1 MASPLQQLLAVAAF
15 AASAVAGAASQQP
28 TDDPQASAIWQ
39 KVQAN
44 LFEGRAVRDAPA
56 GLLTLDVPTRATDAA
71 LVPLAI
77 RARLPSGSALH
88 VTRLIL
94 IIDANPSPISAI
106 FQLSPRSG
114 RAEVETRVRIDD
126 YSFVRAIAETSDGQL
141 YGVVR
146 FVKAS
151 GGCSAPAATDAQ
163 SAAATLGQM
172 RFRIDAATDDAV
184 SGAEPVLAQLAINHP
199 NHSGLAMD
207 QATRQFMP
215 AHYVRKV
222 EVSYRGEPVFA
233 ADVDFSISENPNF
246 RFYFVPLGPGELRA
260 TVVDSQGRRF
270 AATQALESTP
280 GRPKP
285 TSSPSGGVSPHRAS
299 ACALASGWRTPCGMQ
314 AARRERSE
322 PGGQTSGRA
331 R

>member
-1 MASPLQQLLAVAAF
+1 MFARIRLLIAAATL
-15 AASAVAGAASQQP
+15 AAGQAAGAPAQQP
-28 TDDPQASAIWQ
+28 TDDPQASAVWQ
-39 KVQAN
+39 KVQAS
-44 LFEGRAVRDAPA
+44 LFEGRAVHSAPA
-56 GLLTLDVPTRATDAA
+56 GVLALEVPARATDAA

-77 RARLPSGSALH
+77 RARLPAGGAQH
-88 VTRLIL
+88 IARLFL

-106 FQLSPRSG
+106 FTFAPRNGG

-151 GGCSAPAATDAQ
+151 GGCSAPAGTDAQ
-163 SAAATLGQM
+163 AAAATLGQM
-172 RFRIDAATDDAV
+172 AFRVDGDLN
-184 SGAEPVLAQLAINHP
+184 GAEPVLAQLAINHP

-207 QATRQFMP
+207 QATRQFTP

-222 EVSYRGEPVFA
+222 EVSYRGEPVFS

-246 RFYFVPLGPGELRA
+246 RFRFVPGGPGELRA
-260 TVVDSQGRRF
+260 SVVDSHGRRF
-270 AATQALESTP
+270 GAAQM
-280 GRPKP
+280 
-285 TSSPSGGVSPHRAS
+285 V
-299 ACALASGWRTPCGMQ
+299 
-314 AARRERSE
+314 
-322 PGGQTSGRA
+322 GRA